1 MKSLAV
7 LSLINR
13 VRALK
18 GRPLASL
25 SVAEPEAK
33 RLGMI
38 CSTNPLYL
46 GTQAMPFTVIINQ
59 RKTPRDFYDD
69 DEVA

>member
-18 GRPLASL
+18 RRPLVSL
-25 SVAEPEAK
+25 SVAEAVAK
-33 RLGMI
+33 RPRYI
-38 CSTNPLYL
+38 CNHNPLYL
-46 GTQAMPFTVIINQ
+46 GTHIMPFTVVVNE
-59 RKTPRDFYDD
+59 RLSERDFYDQ
-69 DEVA
+69 

>member
-18 GRPLASL
+18 RRPLASL
-25 SVAEPEAK
+25 FVAESVAK
-33 RLGMI
+33 RPRFI
-38 CSTNPLYL
+38 SSNNPLYL
-46 GTQAMPFTVIINQ
+46 GTQIMPFTVEISE
-59 RKTPRDFYDD
+59 RDPARDYYD
-69 DEVA
+69 E

>member
-18 GRPLASL
+18 RRPLVSL
-25 SVAEPEAK
+25 SVAKAVAK
-33 RLGMI
+33 RQRYI
-38 CSTNPLYL
+38 SNNNPLYL
-46 GTQAMPFTVIINQ
+46 GTHIMPFTVVANE
-59 RKTPRDFYDD
+59 RDPERDYYD
-69 DEVA
+69 ESEQ

>member
-18 GRPLASL
+18 RRPLASL
-25 SVAEPEAK
+25 SAAESVAK
-33 RLGMI
+33 RSRII
-38 CSTNPLYL
+38 CSNSPLYL
-46 GTQAMPFTVIINQ
+46 GTQVMPFTVVVNEP
-59 RKTPRDFYDD
+59 KSARDYYDTY
-69 DEVA
+69 DE